1 MNPRRGAALVAVA
14 LFLVA
19 CGNASPTPNGP
30 CPTAA
35 PSADGARTIL
45 TGATTARIATN
56 KGDVVITL
64 DPSSAPIATA
74 NFVALARCGFYDGI
88 SFHRILAGFIVQA
101 GDPQTKANHADFN
114 GLGSGDPGYRFT
126 VEMPNPDLR
135 YPAYTVAMA
144 NGIKYPP
151 GTCGPMTN
159 LDSNGSQFFI
169 TVADSP
175 QLCPAYSVLGTVTG
189 GRDVVDRIGAVPV
202 NENDVPLDPV
212 IISHLTVEG
221 PASGSPGG

>member
-1 MNPRRGAALVAVA
+1 MTPRRGAALLAVA
-14 LFLVA
+14 LLLVA

-35 PSADGARTIL
+35 PSADAARAML
-45 TGATTARIATN
+45 TGAATARIATN

-88 SFHRILAGFIVQA
+88 SFHRILAGFIAQA
-101 GDPQTKANHADFN
+101 GDPGTRTNRGDFD
-114 GLGSGDPGYRFT
+114 GLGHGDPGYRFT
-126 VEMPNPDLR
+126 VEMPSPDLR
-135 YPAYTVAMA
+135 YPAYAVAMA
-144 NGIKYPP
+144 NGVGYPR
-151 GTCGPMTN
+151 GACAPMTN

-169 TVADSP
+169 TLADTP
-175 QLCPAYSVLGTVTG
+175 GLCPAYSVLGTVTA

-202 NENDVPLDPV
+202 NQNDVPLDPV
-212 IISHLTVEG
+212 IISHLTIEG